1 MSVHVTLPAV
11 LFMIG
16 AVVALGVATV
26 LWPRR
31 PMPGARNLIALELA
45 TTWWALA
52 ASLEAAVSD
61 APAKLLFS
69 QLSYLGVV
77 SAPVLFLIFAL
88 RYTRPGRPIGSAR
101 LVLLWVV
108 PAVALGLAA
117 SNGRHGLIWTSITPS
132 PIPGTFIYE
141 HGAGFYVMI
150 AYLYAVSLA
159 AAVVLGRAL
168 VRLRHVYRWQALAI
182 LLAVPLPLLANVLYV
197 AGASPIRYYDTAPA
211 AFAVSGLAFAV
222 GIYFFGLFDIVPVA
236 HDRVIDSM
244 GDGVVVVDLQRR
256 VVEFNPAARR
266 LLADAAP
273 MRVGD
278 PARPPLSGW
287 LDVAGTA
294 VAAVRREE
302 ALAGGRTVVD
312 LSVASLTARSGRAT
326 GWLVILHDITQAT
339 RAQRDLSVAQAA
351 LAGRVREL
359 EDALAQIKT
368 LQGLLPI
375 CSYCKRIRTDG
386 DYWQQ
391 LEGYISEHSGA
402 RFSHG
407 VCPDCYAKNVQ
418 PQLDALAGGSGPDE
432 TRR

>member
-1 MSVHVTLPAV
+1 MSVHATLPAV

-16 AVVALGVATV
+16 ALVALGVAAV

-31 PMPGARNLIALELA
+31 TMAGAKDLIVLELA

-77 SAPVLFLIFAL
+77 SVPVLFLIFAL
-88 RYTRPGRPIGSAR
+88 HYTRPGRPIGSAR
-101 LVLLWVV
+101 IVLLWVV
-108 PAVALGLAA
+108 PVLALGLAA
-117 SNGRHGLIWTSITPS
+117 ANGRHGLIWTNITPS

-141 HGAGFYVMI
+141 HGAGFYAMI
-150 AYLYAVSLA
+150 AYLYAVSLVA
-159 AAVVLGRAL
+159 TALLGRAL
-168 VRLRHVYRWQALAI
+168 LRLRHIYRWQALAI

-197 AGASPIRYYDTAPA
+197 VGASPIRYYDAAPA

-222 GIYFFGLFDIVPVA
+222 GIYFFRLFDILPVA
-236 HDRVIDSM
+236 HDRVIESM
-244 GDGVVVVDLQRR
+244 GEGVIVVDLQRR
-256 VVEFNPAARR
+256 VVECNPAARR

-273 MRVGD
+273 ERVGD
-278 PARPPLSGW
+278 LARPPLRGW
-287 LDVAGTA
+287 LDAAESAVAG
-294 VAAVRREE
+294 VRREE
-302 ALAGGRTVVD
+302 ALDRGRTVAE
-312 LSVASLTARSGRAT
+312 LSAARLTDRNGRAT
-326 GWLVILHDITQAT
+326 GWLVILHDVTA
-339 RAQRDLSVAQAA
+339 AKLSQRDLSVAQAA

-368 LQGLLPI
+368 LRGLLPI

-391 LEGYISEHSGA
+391 LEGYISEHSDA

-407 VCPDCYAKNVQ
+407 ICPECYAQRVQ
-418 PQLDALAGGSGPDE
+418 PQLDALAGGRGPGE
-432 TRR
+432 PRG